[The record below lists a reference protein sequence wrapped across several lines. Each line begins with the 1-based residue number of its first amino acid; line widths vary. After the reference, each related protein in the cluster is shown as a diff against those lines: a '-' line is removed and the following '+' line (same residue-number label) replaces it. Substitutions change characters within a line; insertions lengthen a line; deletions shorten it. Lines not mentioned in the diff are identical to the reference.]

1 MVQFFYD
8 ADSEMN
14 LYKAQELGLDS
25 DDVGYI
31 KMPYTICGESKGCEL
46 ITPELSKD
54 FFQKVNAG
62 NMPTTSAL
70 NAQEYIDIFEPA
82 FQKGDEIFYVSFG
95 SRMSGTFENLAL
107 ALRELRAKYPDVKF
121 TRYDTK
127 AISMGTGLAVVAAY
141 KYIKAGKSVEETVA
155 MLDELV
161 DNINISIV
169 ADDLQYLKRGGR
181 LTAVKALL
189 GTMLQL
195 KPIIKLTTE
204 GTLNPFTSVPGRNKA
219 LLTVTNEIIA
229 NAKYLDKYPIVL
241 MNATCPQDAERVAA
255 RIKAARPEAEIW
267 QFDVGPVIGTH
278 CGPGTLG
285 FCYVGNH
292 RPDSIKE

>member
-14 LYKAQELGLDS
+14 LSKANELGLDS
-25 DDVGYI
+25 ADIGYI
-31 KMPYTICGESKGCEL
+31 KMPYTICGESQGCEL
-46 ITPELSKD
+46 ITPELSAN
-54 FFQKVNAG
+54 FFAKVKAG
-62 NMPTTSAL
+62 NMPMTSAL

-82 FQKGDEIFYVSFG
+82 FRKGDEIFYVSFG
-95 SRMSGTFENLAL
+95 SKMSGTFENLAM
-107 ALRELRAKYPDVKF
+107 ALKELKAKYPDVKF

-127 AISMGTGLAVVAAY
+127 AISMGTGIAVVAAY
-141 KYIKAGKSVEETVA
+141 KYIQAGKSVEETVA

-161 DNINISIV
+161 DHINISIV

-204 GTLNPFTSVPGRNKA
+204 GTLNPFGTVPGRNKA
-219 LLTVTNEIIA
+219 ILTVVNDIIA
-229 NAKYLDKYPIVL
+229 NATQLDKHPIVL
-241 MNATCPQDAERVAA
+241 MNAACPQDAERAAA

-285 FCYVGNH
+285 FCFVAGE
-292 RPDSIKE
+292 RPNPVKE